1 MSRSLRVGSIA
12 AIAALAIAS
21 LSACS
26 AGNTAETLE
35 IKPDNASATIGTDL
49 LMNNIVVVTGDESSG
64 EHTGP
69 ANVTVNISNTGALPA
84 ELQSIAVG
92 NANAALADAAGAPL
106 TGIVIPAN
114 GAVAIG
120 GAGNPSARVPSVTVS
135 VGGFVTT
142 TFTFK
147 NGQSVQAEA
156 SVSPNKGLYKGFGP
170 TASPAA
176 VPTKAASP
184 ATAGTATTP
193 APATGAATAPATGAA
208 TTPAA
213 GATTPA
219 GAATATGAATPA
231 AGTH

>member
-69 ANVTVNISNTGALPA
+69 ANVTVNISNTGELPA

-92 NANAALADAAGAPL
+92 NASAALADDKGAPL
-106 TGIVIPAN
+106 TGIVIPAH

-120 GAGNPSARVPSVTVS
+120 GAGNPSARVASVTLS
-135 VGGFVTT
+135 VGGFVPT

-147 NGQSVQAEA
+147 SGRSVQTEA
-156 SVSPNKGLYKGFGP
+156 SVYPNKGLYKGFGP
-170 TASPAA
+170 TASPVA

-184 ATAGTATTP
+184 AAAGTAT
-193 APATGAATAPATGAA
+193 ATGAATAPATGAA
-208 TTPAA
+208 TAPAA
-213 GATTPA
+213 GATAPA
-219 GAATATGAATPA
+219 GAATATGTASPA

>member
-49 LMNNIVVVTGDESSG
+49 RMNNIVVVTGDESSG

-84 ELQSIAVG
+84 ELQSLTVG
-92 NANAALADAAGAPL
+92 NANAAFVDDKGAPL

-120 GAGNPSARVPSVTVS
+120 GAGNPSAQIPSAAVS

-156 SVSPNKGLYKGFGP
+156 SVSPSRGLYEGFGP
-170 TASPAA
+170 SASPAA

-184 ATAGTATTP
+184 AAAGTAT
-193 APATGAATAPATGAA
+193 APAAGATATGTATAPATGAA
-208 TTPAA
+208 T
-213 GATTPA
+213 PA
-219 GAATATGAATPA
+219 GAATATGSATPA